1 LKEEGGGWIE
11 EEKHLEVHINHYF
24 ESLVPRE
31 VTDPDEEVVNKV
43 TPCVTEDF
51 SIKCVTE
58 DMNASLCAPYSREE
72 VKKALFNI
80 GDLKAPGPDGLHA
93 IFYKRYWS
101 LIGEEL
107 TNEVMTAISSGAV
120 PEGWNNTN
128 IVLIPKVDNP
138 ESISQY
144 RPISLCNV
152 LYKVISK
159 VLAARLKAILPEII
173 SPTQSAFVPG
183 RMITDN
189 VLVAFGCYHA
199 IKRKREC
206 KYGTCAIKLDMLK
219 AYDRVEWSF
228 LQKILTRFGFAQV
241 WIDLIMSRVGSVKYQ
256 VRFNGK
262 RTEQFSPT
270 RGL

>member
-43 TPCVTEDF
+43 TPCVTED
-51 SIKCVTE
+51 
-58 DMNASLCAPYSREE
+58 MNASLYAPYSREE

-80 GDLKAPGPDGLHA
+80 GDLKAPCPD
-93 IFYKRYWS
+93 
-101 LIGEEL
+101 
-107 TNEVMTAISSGAV
+107 VMNAISSGAV

-128 IVLIPKVDNP
+128 IMLIPKVDNL

-189 VLVAFGCYHA
+189 VLVAFECYHA
-199 IKRKREC
+199 IKRKRGG
-206 KYGTCAIKLDMLK
+206 KYGNCAIKLDMLK

>member
-1 LKEEGGGWIE
+1 LKKEKKQNTTKCLVDENGIKHEDRDGMCDVVLEYFTKLFTSEISAPEENV
-11 EEKHLEVHINHYF
+11 LDDVQ
-24 ESLVPRE
+24 R
-31 VTDPDEEVVNKV
+31 KV
-43 TPCVTEDF
+43 TAEMHIGLLAPFTE
-51 SIKCVTE
+51 
-58 DMNASLCAPYSREE
+58 EE

-107 TNEVMTAISSGAV
+107 TDEVLKAINSGVV

-138 ESISQY
+138 ENISQY

-159 VLAARLKAILPEII
+159 VLAARLKVILPEII

-189 VLVAFGCYHA
+189 VLVAFECYHA
-199 IKRKREC
+199 IKRKMEG
-206 KYGTCAIKLDMLK
+206 KYGTCAIKLDMHK

-228 LQKILTRFGFAQV
+228 LRKILSRLGFDQV
-241 WIDLIMSRVGSVKYQ
+241 WIDLIMSCVELVK
-256 VRFNGK
+256 
-262 RTEQFSPT
+262 
-270 RGL
+270 